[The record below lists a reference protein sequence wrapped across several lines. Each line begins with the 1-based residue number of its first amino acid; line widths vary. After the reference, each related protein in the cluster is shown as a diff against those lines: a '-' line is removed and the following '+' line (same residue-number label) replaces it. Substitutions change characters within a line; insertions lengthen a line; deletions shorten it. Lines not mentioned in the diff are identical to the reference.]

1 MDPVNQMFDVIGR
14 MPAAQLAFL
23 ALFML
28 IPTVGAKFV
37 FHLNNKRL
45 GRNPVSRNPFF
56 MMATFNARE
65 WLMFGVVHLLT
76 IAAAAA
82 AIKAG

>member
-1 MDPVNQMFDVIGR
+1 MDPVDQMFDIIGR
-14 MPAAQLAFL
+14 MPAAQLAFFV
-23 ALFML
+23 LFML
-28 IPTVGAKFV
+28 IPSVGGNFV

-65 WLMFGVVHLLT
+65 WLIFGVVHLLT

-82 AIKAG
+82 AVRAG

>member
-1 MDPVNQMFDVIGR
+1 MDPVAQVFDVIGR
-14 MPAAQLAFL
+14 MPDAQLVFMAI
-23 ALFML
+23 FML
-28 IPTVGAKFV
+28 IPVVGAKFV

-65 WLMFGVVHLLT
+65 WLVFGVVHLLT
-76 IAAAAA
+76 IASAAAA
-82 AIKAG
+82 VRAG